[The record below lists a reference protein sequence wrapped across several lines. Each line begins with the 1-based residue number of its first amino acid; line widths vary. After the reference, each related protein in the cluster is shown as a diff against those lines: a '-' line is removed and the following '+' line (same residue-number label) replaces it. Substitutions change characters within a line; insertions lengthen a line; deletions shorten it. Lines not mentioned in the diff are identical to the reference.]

1 MKSSH
6 PELSAAL
13 TDLTAEL
20 RRIDASLKSEQA
32 PDDGV
37 LREFRRVLDDVRLTA
52 WTVNEL
58 MTVRKSGKDPQ
69 PMLSFLAS
77 ERLRRLARM
86 MKDVS
91 ADMDHGLFTWDTS
104 GIQNLA
110 DSVNLVQ
117 AGLSILILRHRE
129 RFQKVGEGGR

>member
-6 PELSAAL
+6 PELSATLA
-13 TDLTAEL
+13 DLTAEL

-32 PDDGV
+32 PEDGV

-58 MTVRKSGKDPQ
+58 MTARESGKDPQ

-91 ADMDHGLFTWDTS
+91 ADMDQGLFTWENS
-104 GIQNLA
+104 GVQDLA
-110 DSVNLVQ
+110 DSVNHMQ
-117 AGLSILILRHRE
+117 IGLSSLTARHRE
-129 RFQKVGEGGR
+129 RFHKVGEGGR